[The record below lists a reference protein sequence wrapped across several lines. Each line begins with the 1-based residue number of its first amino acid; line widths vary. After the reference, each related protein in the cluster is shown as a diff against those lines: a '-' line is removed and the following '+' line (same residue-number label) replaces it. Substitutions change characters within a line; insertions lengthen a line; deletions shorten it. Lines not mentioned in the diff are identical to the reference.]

1 MAVHRPL
8 NCNILEVQCSPPAP
22 DSAIAPHSLLRLPT
36 GHGTRYFTVWDCS
49 IVSGTYCSQNYASI
63 IRPNL
68 SFSCIIL
75 NANQRTIIITGEAV
89 ERGYLLP
96 SLPQTD
102 HSQLLRL
109 FQFTQLPI
117 YEQILDTTQTQYTAA
132 NFSFRSA
139 LALRLLKMNGSASG
153 FDQNPVII
161 SVALMTTF
169 SNLVQNRSLP

>member
-1 MAVHRPL
+1 MGRDTS
-8 NCNILEVQCSPPAP
+8 Q
-22 DSAIAPHSLLRLPT
+22 
-36 GHGTRYFTVWDCS
+36 
-49 IVSGTYCSQNYASI
+49 SGTAQCFLA
-63 IRPNL
+63 P
-68 SFSCIIL
+68 IL
-75 NANQRTIIITGEAV
+75 LPKLCQHNPPKSSVFMYYTEREPENQKKKIIITGEAV
-89 ERGYLLP
+89 ERGYLL
-96 SLPQTD
+96 QTD

>member
-22 DSAIAPHSLLRLPT
+22 DSAIAPHSLCRLPT

-49 IVSGTYCSQNYASI
+49 MLSGTYCSQNYASI
-63 IRPNL
+63 IRPIL
-68 SFSCIIL
+68 PFSCIIL
-75 NANQRTIIITGEAV
+75 NANRRTKKKKIITGEAV
-89 ERGYLLP
+89 ERGYLL
-96 SLPQTD
+96 QTD